1 MSALLRRLGLLC
13 VRRPYAVVAV
23 WAFVV
28 LAIGAGVLLEGRR
41 TTNDITLP
49 GTDFQRATD
58 LLADEFPPQQNGQ
71 SPIVFHT
78 ARGKLTD
85 AAAKRAVEAV
95 AGAGRADGPC
105 RQRHQPVLA
114 GRKAA
119 HERGR
124 EDGSGAG
131 AARPERRAGHAGAG
145 RRGHVRRRA
154 GTPAGLQVEAGG
166 VIGVRL
172 SEITSRRSEVI
183 GVAAGIV
190 ILAFTF
196 GALVAAAMPIMVALV
211 GLATGLGLI
220 GLLGHVL
227 DIPVVA
233 PTLATMLGLGVGID
247 YALFIVFRYRD
258 ELHAGLSVKD
268 AVARAMAT
276 SGSAV
281 VFAGCTVIIA
291 LLALLVAQV
300 PMLGAMGYA
309 SAIAVL
315 AAVLTAIT
323 LLPAILALLGR
334 RIDAGRL
341 PGRHSSGAPA
351 GDNVWAR
358 WAALV
363 TRHPWLALSAS
374 LLVLVPLML
383 PTLSLRLGQE
393 DMGVSSTATTQRR
406 AFDLISAGL
415 GPGANGRLL
424 VAARFTPAAAPS
436 AAYTTKRDEAERL
449 KRRLEAGEPRLKA
462 DAAALA
468 KRRAALESEQ
478 AGLQAQAAGLQ
489 VEKGSLQAR
498 ASGLQTERSRLLA
511 QGVAADRGEGAPDG
525 RPAEAGGRGRDA
537 DRADR
542 RAAAADRR
550 LAGPG
555 RDRRS
560 AA

>member
-1 MSALLRRLGLLC
+1 MSGLLRRLGLLC
-13 VRRPYAVVAV
+13 VRRPYVVVAV

-28 LAIGAGVLLEGRR
+28 LAIGAGVLLEGRQ

-58 LLADEFPPQQNGQ
+58 LLAAEFPPQQNGQ
-71 SPIVFHT
+71 SPIVFRAT
-78 ARGKLTD
+78 RGKLTD
-85 AAAKRAVEAV
+85 AAAKRAVKASLEQIARTAHVAGVISPFSPVGKRLMSADEKTAV
-95 AGAGRADGPC
+95 AQVQLDLNGGQVTRELAAEVMSAVAPARA
-105 RQRHQPVLA
+105 
-114 GRKAA
+114 
-119 HERGR
+119 
-124 EDGSGAG
+124 
-131 AARPERRAGHAGAG
+131 
-145 RRGHVRRRA
+145 
-154 GTPAGLQVEAGG
+154 AGLQVEAGG

-172 SEITSRRSEVI
+172 SEVTSRRSEVI

-196 GALVAAAMPIMVALV
+196 GTLVAAGMPIMVALV

-258 ELHAGLSVKD
+258 ELHAGLSVRD

-281 VFAGCTVIIA
+281 VFAGCTVVIA

-358 WAALV
+358 WAAMV
-363 TRHPWLALSAS
+363 TRHPWLALTAS

-424 VAARFTPAAAPS
+424 VAARFAPVAAPS
-436 AAYTTKRDEAERL
+436 AAYTAKRDEAEQL
-449 KRRLEAGEPRLKA
+449 KRRLEDGEPRLKA

-468 KRRAALESEQ
+468 KRRAALEGRGGRP
-478 AGLQAQAAGLQ
+478 AGAGRRPPGREGLTCRRARA
-489 VEKGSLQAR
+489 GCRPSAR
-498 ASGLQTERSRLLA
+498 ASWLRER
-511 QGVAADRGEGAPDG
+511 G
-525 RPAEAGGRGRDA
+525 
-537 DRADR
+537 
-542 RAAAADRR
+542 
-550 LAGPG
+550 
-555 RDRRS
+555 
-560 AA
+560 